1 MIEKMTFL
9 NISGPKEDIDRMV
22 DTYLGKYPIH
32 LENALSELSEVRDLY
47 PYIQAN
53 PYKEWLEK
61 AESFRTRLPEGA
73 APGRTLAPE
82 EAQDVLREV
91 EGELRQ
97 NEQHL
102 PELKAE
108 LAESQD
114 LLQKISPF
122 RTLPAE
128 VGEIIKFRF
137 IKIRFGRIPRDLYKK
152 FDRYVYDDLNMIFLK
167 TEMDDEYVW
176 GICFIA
182 PGHLEK
188 TEAVLSSLH
197 FERVWVPDEY
207 NGMPDQAYEKL
218 NVKCRK
224 LTDEIG
230 KIREKSDE
238 LLSRRA
244 DEILAAREVLKRR
257 TQQFDV
263 RKYAACTKEREV
275 VYYILCGWMGEE
287 DAKSFIAETEKDP
300 DVTCIEEDAQQI
312 TYETPP
318 TRLKNPGLFKPFEMY
333 IKMYGLPSYK
343 ELDPTIFVAVTYSFL
358 FGAMFGDL
366 GQGLLLLI
374 GGFILY
380 KKKHMALA
388 GIISTAGFFS
398 SIFGIMFG
406 SIFGFEDIIPA
417 LWLRPREAMSQLPVI
432 GNLNTVFVVAVAFG
446 MFLILVTMVLHIIN
460 AVKAGSVGD
469 KWFDTNG
476 VAGFIFYI
484 MICLSIVLIMT
495 GRTLPGA
502 VLMVLLI
509 GLPLLAIALKEP
521 LENIIEK
528 RKPVIEGGVGM
539 YITQTFFELFETM
552 LSFFSNTLSFVRV
565 GAFAVSHA
573 AMMEVVLMLAGAEN
587 GGSPNWIVVVLGN
600 LFVCGLEGLIVG
612 IQVLRLEYYEMFSR
626 FYKGDGREFRPFLV
640 RQEEKSS

>member
-22 DTYLGKYPIH
+22 DDYLGKYPIH
-32 LENALSELSEVRDLY
+32 LENALSELSAVRDLY
-47 PYIQAN
+47 PFTQAN
-53 PYKEWLEK
+53 PYKEWLDK
-61 AESFRTRLPEGA
+61 AEGFCGRLPEGTA
-73 APGRTLAPE
+73 EGRALSPE
-82 EAQDVLREV
+82 EAVDVIREIK
-91 EGELRQ
+91 GELHQTEQ
-97 NEQHL
+97 NL
-102 PELKAE
+102 PALKQE

-114 LLQKISPF
+114 LLHKISPF
-122 RTLPAE
+122 RSLP
-128 VGEIIKFRF
+128 VEISELVKFRF
-137 IKIRFGRIPRDLYKK
+137 IKLRFGRIPRDLCKK
-152 FDRYVYDDLNMIFLK
+152 FEQYVYDDLNMIFLK
-167 TEMDDEYVW
+167 TQTDEEYVW
-176 GICFIA
+176 GICFIP
-182 PGHLEK
+182 PGQKEK
-188 TEAVLSSLH
+188 ADAVLSALR

-207 NGMPDQAYEKL
+207 TGTAEEAYEEL
-218 NVKCRK
+218 NAKCRK
-224 LTDEIG
+224 LTSEIER
-230 KIREKSDE
+230 IRKKSDE
-238 LLSRRA
+238 MIRTRA
-244 DEILAAREVLKRR
+244 GELLAARTVLARR
-257 TQQFDV
+257 TKNFDI

-275 VYYILCGWMGEE
+275 TYYILCGWMGEA
-287 DAKSFIAETEKDP
+287 DAKAFIAETEKDP
-300 DVTCIEEDAQQI
+300 KVTCIEEDAQQV
-312 TYETPP
+312 TYENPP
-318 TRLKNPGLFKPFEMY
+318 TRLKNPGIFKPFEMY

-343 ELDPTIFVAVTYSFL
+343 ELDPTVFVAITYSLL

-366 GQGLLLLI
+366 GQGMLLLI

-380 KKKHMALA
+380 KKKNMALA

-398 SIFGIMFG
+398 SIFGILFG

-476 VAGFIFYI
+476 VAGFIFYA
-484 MICLSIVLIMT
+484 MICLCIVMIMS
-495 GRTLPGA
+495 GRTLPGT
-502 VLMVLLI
+502 VLLVLLI

-528 RKPVIEGGVGM
+528 KKPLIDGGIGM

-626 FYKGDGREFRPFLV
+626 FYRGDGREFKPFLG
-640 RQEEKSS
+640 KH

>member
-22 DTYLGKYPIH
+22 DDYLGKYPIH
-32 LENALSELSEVRDLY
+32 LENALSELSAVRDLY
-47 PYIQAN
+47 PFTQAN
-53 PYKEWLEK
+53 PYKEWLDK
-61 AESFRTRLPEGA
+61 AEGFCGRLPEGTA
-73 APGRTLAPE
+73 EGRALSPE
-82 EAQDVLREV
+82 EAVDVIREIK
-91 EGELRQ
+91 GELHQTEQ
-97 NEQHL
+97 NL
-102 PELKAE
+102 PALKQE

-114 LLQKISPF
+114 LLHKISPF
-122 RTLPAE
+122 RSLP
-128 VGEIIKFRF
+128 VEISELVKFRF
-137 IKIRFGRIPRDLYKK
+137 IKLRFGRIPRDLCKK
-152 FDRYVYDDLNMIFLK
+152 FEQYVYDDLNMIFLK
-167 TEMDDEYVW
+167 TQTDEEYVW
-176 GICFIA
+176 GICFIP
-182 PGHLEK
+182 PGQKEK
-188 TEAVLSSLH
+188 ADAVLSALR

-207 NGMPDQAYEKL
+207 TGTAEEAYEEL
-218 NVKCRK
+218 NAKCRK
-224 LTDEIG
+224 LTSEIER
-230 KIREKSDE
+230 IRKKSDE
-238 LLSRRA
+238 MIRTRA
-244 DEILAAREVLKRR
+244 GELLAARTVLARR
-257 TQQFDV
+257 TKNFDI

-275 VYYILCGWMGEE
+275 TYYILCGWMGEA
-287 DAKSFIAETEKDP
+287 DAKAFIAETEKDP
-300 DVTCIEEDAQQI
+300 KVTCIEEDAQQV
-312 TYETPP
+312 TYENPP
-318 TRLKNPGLFKPFEMY
+318 TRLKNPGIFKPFEMY

-343 ELDPTIFVAVTYSFL
+343 ELDPTVFVAITYSLL

-366 GQGLLLLI
+366 GQGMLLLI

-380 KKKHMALA
+380 KKKNMALA

-398 SIFGIMFG
+398 SIFGILFG

-446 MFLILVTMVLHIIN
+446 MFLILVTMVMHIIN

-476 VAGFIFYI
+476 VAGFIFYA
-484 MICLSIVLIMT
+484 MICLCIVLVMS

-502 VLMVLLI
+502 VLLVLLI

-521 LENIIEK
+521 LENLIEK
-528 RKPVIEGGVGM
+528 KKPLIEGGIGM

-626 FYKGDGREFRPFLV
+626 FYRGDGREFRPFLG
-640 RQEEKSS
+640 KH

>member
-22 DTYLGKYPIH
+22 DDYLGKYPIH
-32 LENALSELSEVRDLY
+32 LENALSELSAVRDLY
-47 PYIQAN
+47 PFTQAN
-53 PYKEWLEK
+53 PYKEWLDK
-61 AESFRTRLPEGA
+61 AEGFCGRLPEGTA
-73 APGRTLAPE
+73 EGRALSPE
-82 EAQDVLREV
+82 EAVDVIREIK
-91 EGELRQ
+91 GELHQTEQ
-97 NEQHL
+97 NL
-102 PELKAE
+102 PALKQE

-114 LLQKISPF
+114 LLHKISPF
-122 RTLPAE
+122 KSLP
-128 VGEIIKFRF
+128 VEISELVKFRF
-137 IKIRFGRIPRDLYKK
+137 IKLRFGRIPRDLCKK
-152 FDRYVYDDLNMIFLK
+152 FEQYVYDDLNMIFLK
-167 TEMDDEYVW
+167 TQTDEEYVW
-176 GICFIA
+176 GICFIP
-182 PGHLEK
+182 PGQKEK
-188 TEAVLSSLH
+188 ADAVLSALR

-207 NGMPDQAYEKL
+207 TGTAEEAYEEL
-218 NVKCRK
+218 NAKCRK
-224 LTDEIG
+224 LTSEIER
-230 KIREKSDE
+230 IRKKSDE
-238 LLSRRA
+238 MIRTRA
-244 DEILAAREVLKRR
+244 GELLAARTVLARR
-257 TQQFDV
+257 TKNFDI

-275 VYYILCGWMGEE
+275 TYYILCGWMGEA
-287 DAKSFIAETEKDP
+287 DAKAFIAETEKDP
-300 DVTCIEEDAQQI
+300 KVTCIEEDAQQV
-312 TYETPP
+312 TYENPP
-318 TRLKNPGLFKPFEMY
+318 TRLKNPGIFKPFEMY

-343 ELDPTIFVAVTYSFL
+343 ELDPTVFVAITYSLL

-366 GQGLLLLI
+366 GQGMLLLI

-380 KKKHMALA
+380 KKKNMALA

-398 SIFGIMFG
+398 SIFGILFG

-446 MFLILVTMVLHIIN
+446 MFLILVTMVMHIIN

-476 VAGFIFYI
+476 VAGFIFYA
-484 MICLSIVLIMT
+484 MICLCIVLVMS

-502 VLMVLLI
+502 VLLVLLI

-521 LENIIEK
+521 LENLIEK
-528 RKPVIEGGVGM
+528 KKPLIEGGIGM

-626 FYKGDGREFRPFLV
+626 FYRGDGREFRPFLG
-640 RQEEKSS
+640 KH

>member
-22 DTYLGKYPIH
+22 DDYLGKYPIH
-32 LENALSELSEVRDLY
+32 LENALSELSAVRDLY
-47 PYIQAN
+47 PFTQAN
-53 PYKEWLEK
+53 PYKEWLDK
-61 AESFRTRLPEGA
+61 AEGFCGRLPEGTA
-73 APGRTLAPE
+73 EGRALSPE
-82 EAQDVLREV
+82 EAVDVIREIK
-91 EGELRQ
+91 GELHQTEQ
-97 NEQHL
+97 NL
-102 PELKAE
+102 PALKQE

-114 LLQKISPF
+114 LLHKISPF
-122 RTLPAE
+122 KSLP
-128 VGEIIKFRF
+128 VEISELVKFRF
-137 IKIRFGRIPRDLYKK
+137 IKLRFGRIPRDLCKK
-152 FDRYVYDDLNMIFLK
+152 FEQYVYDDLNMIFLK
-167 TEMDDEYVW
+167 TQTDEEYVW
-176 GICFIA
+176 GICFIP
-182 PGHLEK
+182 PGQKEK
-188 TEAVLSSLH
+188 ADAVLSALR

-207 NGMPDQAYEKL
+207 TGTAEEAYEEL
-218 NVKCRK
+218 NAKCRK
-224 LTDEIG
+224 LTSEIER
-230 KIREKSDE
+230 IRKKSDE
-238 LLSRRA
+238 MIRTRA
-244 DEILAAREVLKRR
+244 GELLAARTVLARR
-257 TQQFDV
+257 TKNFDI

-275 VYYILCGWMGEE
+275 TYYILCGWMGEA
-287 DAKSFIAETEKDP
+287 DAKAFIAETEKDP
-300 DVTCIEEDAQQI
+300 KVTCIEEDAQQV
-312 TYETPP
+312 TYENPP
-318 TRLKNPGLFKPFEMY
+318 TRLKNPGIFKPFEMY

-343 ELDPTIFVAVTYSFL
+343 ELDPTVFVAITYSLL

-366 GQGLLLLI
+366 GQGMLLLI

-380 KKKHMALA
+380 KKKNMALA

-398 SIFGIMFG
+398 SIFGILFG

-446 MFLILVTMVLHIIN
+446 MFLILVTMVMHIIN

-476 VAGFIFYI
+476 VAGFIFYA
-484 MICLSIVLIMT
+484 MICLCIVLVMS
-495 GRTLPGA
+495 GRTLPGT
-502 VLMVLLI
+502 VLLVLLI

-521 LENIIEK
+521 LENLIEK
-528 RKPVIEGGVGM
+528 KKPLIEGGIGM

-626 FYKGDGREFRPFLV
+626 FYRGDGREFRPFLG
-640 RQEEKSS
+640 KH

>member
-22 DTYLGKYPIH
+22 DDYLGKYPIH
-32 LENALSELSEVRDLY
+32 LENALSELSAVRDLY
-47 PYIQAN
+47 PFTQAN
-53 PYKEWLEK
+53 PYKEWLDK
-61 AESFRTRLPEGA
+61 AEGFCGRLPEGTA
-73 APGRTLAPE
+73 EGRALSPE
-82 EAQDVLREV
+82 EAVDVIREIK
-91 EGELRQ
+91 GELHQTEQ
-97 NEQHL
+97 NL
-102 PELKAE
+102 PALKQE

-114 LLQKISPF
+114 LLHKISPF
-122 RTLPAE
+122 RSLP
-128 VGEIIKFRF
+128 VEISELVKFRF
-137 IKIRFGRIPRDLYKK
+137 IKLRFGRIPRDLCKK
-152 FDRYVYDDLNMIFLK
+152 FEQYVYDDLNMIFLK
-167 TEMDDEYVW
+167 TQTDEEYVW
-176 GICFIA
+176 GICFIP
-182 PGHLEK
+182 PGQKEK
-188 TEAVLSSLH
+188 ADAVLSALR

-207 NGMPDQAYEKL
+207 TGTAEEAYEEL
-218 NVKCRK
+218 NAKCRK
-224 LTDEIG
+224 LTSEIER
-230 KIREKSDE
+230 IRKKSDE
-238 LLSRRA
+238 MIRTRA
-244 DEILAAREVLKRR
+244 GELLAARTVLARR
-257 TQQFDV
+257 TKNFDI

-275 VYYILCGWMGEE
+275 TYYILCGWMGEA
-287 DAKSFIAETEKDP
+287 DAKAFIAETEKDP
-300 DVTCIEEDAQQI
+300 KVTCIEEDAQQV
-312 TYETPP
+312 TYENPP
-318 TRLKNPGLFKPFEMY
+318 TRLKNPGIFKPFEMY

-343 ELDPTIFVAVTYSFL
+343 ELDPTVFVAITYSLL

-366 GQGLLLLI
+366 GQGMLLLI

-380 KKKHMALA
+380 KKKNMALA

-398 SIFGIMFG
+398 SIFGILFG

-446 MFLILVTMVLHIIN
+446 MFLILVTMVMHIIN

-476 VAGFIFYI
+476 VAGFIFYA
-484 MICLSIVLIMT
+484 MICLCIVLVMS
-495 GRTLPGA
+495 GRTLPGT
-502 VLMVLLI
+502 VLLVLLI

-528 RKPVIEGGVGM
+528 KKPLIDGGIGM

-626 FYKGDGREFRPFLV
+626 FYRGDGREFRPFLG
-640 RQEEKSS
+640 KH

>member
-22 DTYLGKYPIH
+22 DDYLGKYPIH
-32 LENALSELSEVRDLY
+32 LENALSELSAVRDLY
-47 PYIQAN
+47 PFTQAN
-53 PYKEWLEK
+53 PYKEWLDK
-61 AESFRTRLPEGA
+61 AEGFCGRLPEGTA
-73 APGRTLAPE
+73 EGRALSPE
-82 EAQDVLREV
+82 EAVDVIREIK
-91 EGELRQ
+91 GELHQTEQ
-97 NEQHL
+97 NL
-102 PELKAE
+102 PALKQE

-114 LLQKISPF
+114 LLHKISPF
-122 RTLPAE
+122 RSLP
-128 VGEIIKFRF
+128 VEISELVKFRF
-137 IKIRFGRIPRDLYKK
+137 IKLRFGRIPRDLCKK
-152 FDRYVYDDLNMIFLK
+152 FEQYVYDDLNMIFLK
-167 TEMDDEYVW
+167 TQTDEEYVW
-176 GICFIA
+176 GICFIP
-182 PGHLEK
+182 PGQKEK
-188 TEAVLSSLH
+188 ADAVLSALR

-207 NGMPDQAYEKL
+207 TGTAEEAYEEL
-218 NVKCRK
+218 NAKCRK
-224 LTDEIG
+224 LTSEIER
-230 KIREKSDE
+230 IRKKSDE
-238 LLSRRA
+238 MIRTRA
-244 DEILAAREVLKRR
+244 GELLAARTVLARR
-257 TQQFDV
+257 TKNFDI

-275 VYYILCGWMGEE
+275 TYYILCGWMGEA
-287 DAKSFIAETEKDP
+287 DAKAFIAETEKDP
-300 DVTCIEEDAQQI
+300 KVTCIEEDAQQV
-312 TYETPP
+312 TYENPP
-318 TRLKNPGLFKPFEMY
+318 TRLKNPGIFKPFEMY

-343 ELDPTIFVAVTYSFL
+343 ELDPTVFVAITYSLL

-366 GQGLLLLI
+366 GQGMLLLI

-380 KKKHMALA
+380 KKKNMALA

-398 SIFGIMFG
+398 SIFGILFG

-446 MFLILVTMVLHIIN
+446 MFLILVTMVMHIIN

-476 VAGFIFYI
+476 VAGFIFYA
-484 MICLSIVLIMT
+484 MICLCIVLVMS
-495 GRTLPGA
+495 GRTLPGT
-502 VLMVLLI
+502 VLLVLLI

-528 RKPVIEGGVGM
+528 KKPLIDGGIGM

-626 FYKGDGREFRPFLV
+626 FYRGNGREFRPFLG
-640 RQEEKSS
+640 KH

>member
-22 DTYLGKYPIH
+22 DDYLGKYPIH
-32 LENALSELSEVRDLY
+32 LENALSELSAVRDLY
-47 PYIQAN
+47 PFTQAN
-53 PYKEWLEK
+53 PYKEWLDK
-61 AESFRTRLPEGA
+61 AEGFCGRLPEGTA
-73 APGRTLAPE
+73 EGRALSPE
-82 EAQDVLREV
+82 EAVDVIREIK
-91 EGELRQ
+91 GELHQTEQ
-97 NEQHL
+97 NL
-102 PELKAE
+102 PALKQE

-114 LLQKISPF
+114 LLHKISPF
-122 RTLPAE
+122 KSLP
-128 VGEIIKFRF
+128 VEISELVKFRF
-137 IKIRFGRIPRDLYKK
+137 IKLRFGRIPRDLCKK
-152 FDRYVYDDLNMIFLK
+152 FEQYVYDDLNMIFLK
-167 TEMDDEYVW
+167 TQTDEEYVW
-176 GICFIA
+176 GICFIP
-182 PGHLEK
+182 PGQKEK
-188 TEAVLSSLH
+188 ADAVLSALR

-207 NGMPDQAYEKL
+207 TGTAEEAYEEL
-218 NVKCRK
+218 NAKCRK
-224 LTDEIG
+224 LTSEIER
-230 KIREKSDE
+230 IRKKSDE
-238 LLSRRA
+238 MIRTRA
-244 DEILAAREVLKRR
+244 GELLAARTVLARR
-257 TQQFDV
+257 TKNFDI

-275 VYYILCGWMGEE
+275 TYYILCGWMGEA
-287 DAKSFIAETEKDP
+287 DAKAFIAETEKDP
-300 DVTCIEEDAQQI
+300 KVTCIEEDAQQV
-312 TYETPP
+312 TYENPP
-318 TRLKNPGLFKPFEMY
+318 TRLKNPGIFKPFEMY

-343 ELDPTIFVAVTYSFL
+343 ELDPTVFVAITYSLL

-366 GQGLLLLI
+366 GQGMLLLI

-380 KKKHMALA
+380 KKKNMALA

-398 SIFGIMFG
+398 SIFGILFG

-446 MFLILVTMVLHIIN
+446 MFLILVTMVMHIIN

-476 VAGFIFYI
+476 VAGFIFYA
-484 MICLSIVLIMT
+484 MICLCIVLVMS
-495 GRTLPGA
+495 GRTLPGT
-502 VLMVLLI
+502 VLLVLLI

-528 RKPVIEGGVGM
+528 KKPLIDGGIGM

-626 FYKGDGREFRPFLV
+626 FYRGDGREFRPFLG
-640 RQEEKSS
+640 KH

>member
-22 DTYLGKYPIH
+22 DDYLGKYPIH
-32 LENALSELSEVRDLY
+32 LENALSELSAVRDLY
-47 PYIQAN
+47 PFTQAN
-53 PYKEWLEK
+53 PYKEWLDK
-61 AESFRTRLPEGA
+61 AEGFCGRLPESTA
-73 APGRTLAPE
+73 EGRALSPE
-82 EAQDVLREV
+82 EAVDVIKEIK
-91 EGELRQ
+91 GELHQTEQ
-97 NEQHL
+97 NL
-102 PELKAE
+102 PALKQE

-114 LLQKISPF
+114 LLHKISPF
-122 RTLPAE
+122 RSLP
-128 VGEIIKFRF
+128 VEISELVKFRF
-137 IKIRFGRIPRDLYKK
+137 IKLRFGRIPRDLCKK
-152 FDRYVYDDLNMIFLK
+152 FEQYVYDDLNMIFLK
-167 TEMDDEYVW
+167 TQTDEEYVW
-176 GICFIA
+176 GICFIP
-182 PGHLEK
+182 PGQKEK
-188 TEAVLSSLH
+188 ADAVLSALR

-207 NGMPDQAYEKL
+207 TGTAEEAYEEL
-218 NVKCRK
+218 NAKCRK
-224 LTDEIG
+224 LTSEIER
-230 KIREKSDE
+230 IRKKSDE
-238 LLSRRA
+238 MIRTRA
-244 DEILAAREVLKRR
+244 GELLAARTVLARR
-257 TQQFDV
+257 TKNFDI

-275 VYYILCGWMGEE
+275 TYYILCGWMGEA
-287 DAKSFIAETEKDP
+287 DAKAFIAETEKDP
-300 DVTCIEEDAQQI
+300 KVTCIEEDAQQV
-312 TYETPP
+312 TYENPP
-318 TRLKNPGLFKPFEMY
+318 TRLKNPGIFKPFEMY

-343 ELDPTIFVAVTYSFL
+343 ELDPTVFVAITYSLL

-366 GQGLLLLI
+366 GQGMLLLI

-380 KKKHMALA
+380 KKKNMALA

-398 SIFGIMFG
+398 SIFGILFG

-446 MFLILVTMVLHIIN
+446 MFLILVTMVMHIIN

-476 VAGFIFYI
+476 VAGFIFYA
-484 MICLSIVLIMT
+484 MICLCIVLVMS
-495 GRTLPGA
+495 GRTLPGT
-502 VLMVLLI
+502 VLLVLLI

-521 LENIIEK
+521 LENLIEK
-528 RKPVIEGGVGM
+528 KKPLIDGGIGM

-626 FYKGDGREFRPFLV
+626 FYRGNGREFRPFLG
-640 RQEEKSS
+640 KH